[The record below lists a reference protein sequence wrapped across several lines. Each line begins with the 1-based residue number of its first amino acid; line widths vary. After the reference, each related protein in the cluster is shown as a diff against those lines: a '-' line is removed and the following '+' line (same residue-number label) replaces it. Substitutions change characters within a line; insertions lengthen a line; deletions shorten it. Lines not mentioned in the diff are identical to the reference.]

1 MRQTTKHVIAETLGE
16 LLDEQTLD
24 EITVKKIMEKCN
36 INRQTFYYHF
46 YDIYDLLE
54 WYLGES
60 IESYLRSKP
69 LPPNDWKEQE
79 RHIFRFFYENRR
91 KVLHAYDQSHRKSYE
106 RFITKMITP
115 IVKRHID
122 AKKET
127 QNVPEDKRKFLVKVY
142 VWMSMSLFFEWLE
155 GGMPDEKVANLE
167 DYFILSDASIGAAL
181 KAFECSNTSGNEMI
195 QDKTSE

>member
-16 LLDEQTLD
+16 LLDEHTLD
-24 EITVKKIMEKCN
+24 EITVKKIVEKCQ

-60 IESYLRSKP
+60 IESYLNSKP
-69 LPPNDWKEQE
+69 LPLDDWKEQE

-91 KVLHAYDQSHRKSYE
+91 RVLHAYDQSHRKLYE
-106 RFITKMITP
+106 QFIAKMVTP
-115 IVKRHID
+115 IVERHID
-122 AKKET
+122 AKEEVKR
-127 QNVPEDKRKFLVKVY
+127 VPESKRKFLVKVY

-155 GGMPDEKVANLE
+155 EGMPNEKVANLE
-167 DYFILSDASIGAAL
+167 DYFVLSEASMGAAL
-181 KAFECSNTSGNEMI
+181 KAFEYE
-195 QDKTSE
+195 D

>member
-16 LLDEQTLD
+16 LLDEHTLD
-24 EITVKKIMEKCN
+24 EITVKKIVEKCE

-60 IESYLRSKP
+60 IESYLNSKP

-91 KVLHAYDQSHRKSYE
+91 RVLHAYDQSHRKLYE
-106 RFITKMITP
+106 QFISKMVTP
-115 IVKRHID
+115 IVERHIH
-122 AKKET
+122 AKEEIK
-127 QNVPEDKRKFLVKVY
+127 NVPEEKRKFLVKVY

-155 GGMPDEKVANLE
+155 EGMPDEKVANLE
-167 DYFILSDASIGAAL
+167 DYFILSEASIGAAL
-181 KAFECSNTSGNEMI
+181 KAFECDEILGNDRI
-195 QDKTSE
+195 QNKKSE